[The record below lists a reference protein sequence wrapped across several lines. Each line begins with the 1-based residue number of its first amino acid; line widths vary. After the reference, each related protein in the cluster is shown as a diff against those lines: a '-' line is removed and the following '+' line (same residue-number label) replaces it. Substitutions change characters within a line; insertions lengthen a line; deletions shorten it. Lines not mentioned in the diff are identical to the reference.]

1 MKEAQPEW
9 FKEALS
15 ISKEEKSIIV
25 EEKSIHYQHW
35 GDGNKPGMVLV
46 HGS

>member
-1 MKEAQPEW
+1 MKDAQPEW

-35 GDGNKPGMVLV
+35 GEGNKPGLSLI
-46 HGS
+46 HI